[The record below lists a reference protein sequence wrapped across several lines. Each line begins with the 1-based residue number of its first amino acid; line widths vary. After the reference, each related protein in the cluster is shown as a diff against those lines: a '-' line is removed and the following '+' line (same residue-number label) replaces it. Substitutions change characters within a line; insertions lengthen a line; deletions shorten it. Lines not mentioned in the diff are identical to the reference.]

1 MLLHLFMTDSDAP
14 HPVV

>member
-14 HPVV
+14 HPAV